1 MNSLKSRSDK
11 KEETEEKIINIVKL
25 WKLLFSFY
33 SFLPKLKTKIIF
45 RFKNC
50 KKQKLNAVLNKG
62 S

>member
-33 SFLPKLKTKIIF
+33 SFLPKLKTKMIF
-45 RFKNC
+45 KFK
-50 KKQKLNAVLNKG
+50 KLQQKLNAV
-62 S
+62 SVV